1 VELTAGPT
9 STFGPVLSPDGKK
22 MYVISSQAGAE
33 LVRYDSAARQF
44 TGYLPG
50 VTAMGI
56 DFSQDGRRVA
66 YVAYPE
72 RTLWRC
78 NTDGSEQLQLTFP
91 PLKVIQPRWSPD
103 GTRIAFMAQESFK
116 PFRVYVIPADG
127 GSPEQPTPSDRR
139 GADPTWST
147 DGSSLLFGHP
157 PGDEPPGALLGL
169 EVVDLRTHAISK
181 VPGSEGLW
189 SPRWSP
195 DGRYILAI
203 SRARDRLM
211 LFEVNSQK
219 WAELAKISVNWPQWS
234 RKGDYIYFVGRPT
247 VDQPTGVFRV
257 RIRDR
262 KLEQVISLK
271 DFRHA
276 PDDWGWLGLTPDDS
290 PLLLRDTTTQD
301 IYALDWEAP

>member
-1 VELTAGPT
+1 MVAAPSSRRRVIGVAPT
-9 STFGPVLSPDGKK
+9 QP
-22 MYVISSQAGAE
+22 
-33 LVRYDSAARQF
+33 
-44 TGYLPG
+44 
-50 VTAMGI
+50 
-56 DFSQDGRRVA
+56 GRRTEVH
-66 YVAYPE
+66 Y
-72 RTLWRC
+72 C
-78 NTDGSEQLQLTFP
+78 S
-91 PLKVIQPRWSPD
+91 
-103 GTRIAFMAQESFK
+103 
-116 PFRVYVIPADG
+116 VIPQVTNPLVLCLALR
-127 GSPEQPTPSDRR
+127 SWTFALTLSRR
-139 GADPTWST
+139 S
-147 DGSSLLFGHP
+147 
-157 PGDEPPGALLGL
+157 
-169 EVVDLRTHAISK
+169 
-181 VPGSEGLW
+181 PGSEELW

>member
-1 VELTAGPT
+1 
-9 STFGPVLSPDGKK
+9 
-22 MYVISSQAGAE
+22 
-33 LVRYDSAARQF
+33 
-44 TGYLPG
+44 
-50 VTAMGI
+50 MGI

-181 VPGSEGLW
+181 VPGLRGALVSPLVAGWTVHPRHFTSARQAYVVRGEQPEVGRVSENQCKLAAVVSQRRLHLFCWAPNRRPADWRISRPHQGSQAGTSDQPQGF
-189 SPRWSP
+189 SPRP
-195 DGRYILAI
+195 
-203 SRARDRLM
+203 
-211 LFEVNSQK
+211 
-219 WAELAKISVNWPQWS
+219 
-234 RKGDYIYFVGRPT
+234 
-247 VDQPTGVFRV
+247 
-257 RIRDR
+257 
-262 KLEQVISLK
+262 
-271 DFRHA
+271 
-276 PDDWGWLGLTPDDS
+276 
-290 PLLLRDTTTQD
+290 
-301 IYALDWEAP
+301 